1 MASASHATAPKPG
14 PQTGLARAMAVLAG
28 MAGTFVYVMAIS
40 GAGMVLPHMQG
51 AFSSTPDE
59 IAWVVTSFVVASAVS
74 NSVSGWVSGRIGR
87 RPMHLICTVG
97 FTVVSGLVGLAH
109 SLEMAVLLRIL
120 QGAFG
125 APLVPLGQA
134 IVVDAFPPT
143 RRGMASTIWGMG
155 GLWGGFVGP
164 LAAGY
169 IIDLADWPLVFFV
182 TVPIGIATFLLSW
195 LYVPNADRASARPM
209 DWLGFATL
217 SIAVA
222 SFMLMIS
229 RGNRLDWF
237 ESTETIATA
246 ALAVTLLYVFIVHSS
261 TTELPF
267 LPRRLLKNRNYSVSL
282 VLMFFYGIYNYLPV
296 FVLPL
301 ILSKVMGY
309 SLSLI
314 GLLLAMRA
322 LGTLAGL
329 IVISRVI
336 DKVDVRVFILVGFAF
351 LILPQ
356 WMMGH
361 WGVDLGWSTVLW
373 VMMLQGVG
381 SGIPFMGISA
391 LANAT
396 IPGSLRTEA
405 ISLFHLVNNLGVAV
419 GAALIFALL
428 AHNLQESTSLLTQL
442 VSPLNEVFRLSVP
455 HGMVDL
461 GDRGDVAALSAEI
474 RRQATMVAFNNAML
488 LSAVAGL
495 IVLPILLIAKVR
507 RTEQGPA
514 E

>member
-1 MASASHATAPKPG
+1 MASAQDATAPL
-14 PQTGLARAMAVLAG
+14 TGLPRAMAVAAG
-28 MAGTFVYVMAIS
+28 MAGTFAYVMAIS

-51 AFSSTPDE
+51 AFSATPDE
-59 IAWVVTSFVVASAVS
+59 IAWLVTSFVVASAVV
-74 NSVSGWVSGRIGR
+74 NSVAGWISGRIGR
-87 RPMHLICTVG
+87 RPMHLICILG
-97 FTVVSGLVGLAH
+97 FTISSGLVGLAD
-109 SLEMAVLLRIL
+109 SLEVAVLCRIL

-134 IVVDAFPPT
+134 IVVDAFPPA
-143 RRGMASTIWGMG
+143 RRGQASTIWGMG
-155 GLWGGFVGP
+155 ALWGGFFGP

-169 IIDLADWPLVFFV
+169 IVDMADWPWVFMMA
-182 TVPIGIATFLLSW
+182 VPIGAATFLLSW

-209 DWLGFATL
+209 DWLGFSALT
-217 SIAVA
+217 IGVGA
-222 SFMLMIS
+222 FMLMLS
-229 RGNRLDWF
+229 RGQRLDWF

-246 ALAVTLLYVFIVHSS
+246 AVAVGFLYVFVVHSS
-261 TTELPF
+261 TTVLPF
-267 LPRRLLKNRNYSVSL
+267 LPRRLLKNRNYAVSL
-282 VLMFFYGIYNYLPV
+282 VLMFIYGIYNYLPV

-301 ILSKVMGY
+301 ILSTVMGY

-322 LGTLAGL
+322 VGTFLGL
-329 IVISRVI
+329 IVITRLI
-336 DKVDVRVFILVGFAF
+336 DKVDVRVFILVGFGF
-351 LILPQ
+351 LIVPQ

-361 WGVDLGWSTVLW
+361 WSVDVAWPTVLW
-373 VMMLQGVG
+373 AMMIQGVG

-391 LANAT
+391 MANAT

-428 AHNLQESTSLLTQL
+428 AHDIQQSTSLLTQL
-442 VSPLNEVFRLSVP
+442 ISPLNEVFRLAVP
-455 HGMVDL
+455 EAMVDL
-461 GDRGDVAALSAEI
+461 GNRGDLAVLSAEI
-474 RRQATMVAFNNAML
+474 KRQATMVAFNGAFL

-495 IVLPILLIAKVR
+495 AVLPILLIAKVR
-507 RTEQGPA
+507 RA